1 MFKNFFHLNVSC
13 HFGFRP
19 AESFQTNINLKKIE
33 ISSFLIFICENEIF
47 RKIELIWV
55 YLKMAMKI
63 YQLAYHS
70 ICSPHINAIDLKDIL
85 VKALDFNEKNKITGC
100 LVKYKSEFIQI
111 IESENQEVIHQL
123 FDKIKVDQRHH
134 AVTLLYTGFKSSR
147 DYINWTMG
155 FFNLNTSQVELI
167 AETQELIPRAICN

>member
-1 MFKNFFHLNVSC
+1 
-13 HFGFRP
+13 
-19 AESFQTNINLKKIE
+19 
-33 ISSFLIFICENEIF
+33 
-47 RKIELIWV
+47 
-55 YLKMAMKI
+55 MKI

-167 AETQELIPRAICN
+167 AETHEVDNKCYLKGLATELGLENMMNEVIDSFDPII